1 MNKTK
6 FFSSLL
12 VAVLFATTSVF
23 VSCKDYDDDIK
34 NLQSQIDKK
43 ALTSD
48 LDALKQTVATNA
60 TSAKSAMEK
69 AVEALTAAQAAQTTA
84 SAAVTKAQLDE
95 AITAV
100 KKAAEEEGTKVAAS
114 IKAAADAAAAAQ
126 KTGDDAAAAAKAA
139 ADAAKAAQET
149 ADKAVK
155 DAADA
160 AAAALAAQN
169 TANAAN
175 TAAGTAQSTANDAKA
190 AAGTAQTTADD
201 ALAKAKEALQK
212 IGDLDKTYVTSANLT
227 EQLEALKNQIL
238 GGSGEGGEQG
248 SVAAY
253 KAAVEEL
260 YKAVTS
266 VELIATYSG
275 TPDGADEA
283 IQFPLG
289 ALINSVEGWGKLD
302 FVFGKQK
309 WTDKFGD
316 KEDRFADADQIIE
329 YTEGVDIRAKQ
340 ALLVRVNPVNATFT
354 KDQVKLIDSK
364 GRNLDEIIT
373 IGEPYRFE
381 GLITRGN
388 TTETGLWVIPVS
400 VVENT
405 KLKDFNLITFN
416 EREYYATEEDAKK
429 ASADFE
435 TEPKEYGRA
444 INYAVAINNT
454 ADEAEGR
461 FVASSYDLAAEYIY
475 FTPGSD
481 FNFLLTSK
489 DSEGNT
495 IRMTSKKNGGSIDNN
510 YYYEVANRWTS
521 SIYEFGNKPGIQSYD
536 QYEAHT
542 LLNPEQM
549 WGLSSD
555 ADKAGWIIPASAAKK
570 ESDKLYNTVNA
581 TNDYR
586 YSDNY
591 FTLESVGQKIT
602 VSLPETYKEKAEY
615 WYITYD
621 FQANAVESAPSEWEA
636 WQSYKSNIKGIYTMT
651 RGAEDIDLVINAAAA
666 QGDVIG
672 FRVFAVNYDGSL
684 LDPDGKAFYV
694 KVGEIETIKKTLTA
708 EVLALDISKGMTT
721 DSIVNP
727 DKLKREEGVNYGYAE
742 LADGAF
748 ESLRMYNNVNTQT
761 MSGTNFRNGVTFY
774 WALLQKDKKT
784 VATDWSNVKYLAVG
798 VKGESLKDWLN
809 GSTIELA
816 YFSQVRNDANA
827 PIQYE
832 LELKAKK
839 VMPTAANIPEDYKF
853 IWKPDYD
860 PAVKGALDVYAIPTD
875 DALAPV
881 TATVNN
887 AKMVYWQGSTGTLID
902 EIGDA
907 DYEASAVT
915 GERMIEDYV
924 SGEFLT
930 NTAAKKLY
938 NFNIAA
944 LPTGL
949 TGSSDLKN
957 YAYQTAWNGAATN
970 VEGDNTVAQVLPAAI
985 GNNYTTKMNFI
996 FKGISATKANNAWT
1010 TDYDYPVVA
1019 QTFTTAIKNP
1029 IDLLTYTTEYTYPV
1043 YKLNADGTLYR
1054 DANNNLVVESRQTS
1068 ENIYI
1073 KWVTDDLTDGD
1084 AVTKVYGI
1092 SSKQA
1097 DYLYNTTS
1105 TLLGMI
1111 KLSSTAA
1118 NIVLANDAQLLSAST
1133 LAGLTTTEKGFQTAL
1148 YNINNAATT
1157 AAEALSF
1164 EFTGNVGKYI
1174 EPVNAADL
1182 TAGFRK
1188 KGGANNPT
1196 ENMEGSIKITGY
1208 DCYGKKHEFNFPI
1221 VILFDK

>member
-12 VAVLFATTSVF
+12 VVALLATTSVF

-60 TSAKSAMEK
+60 TSAQSAMAK
-69 AVEALTAAQAAQTTA
+69 AEEALKAAGAAQTTA

-95 AITAV
+95 AIAAV

-126 KTGDDAAAAAKAA
+126 KTGDDAAAAAEAA
-139 ADAAKAAQET
+139 ANAAKAAQET

-175 TAAGTAQSTANDAKA
+175 TAAGTAQSTANDA
-190 AAGTAQTTADD
+190 
-201 ALAKAKEALQK
+201 LEKAKEALEK

-227 EQLEALKNQIL
+227 KQLEDLKNQIL

-253 KAAVEEL
+253 KAAIEEL

-266 VELIATYSG
+266 VELIATYTG

-283 IQFPLG
+283 IQFPVS
-289 ALINSVEGWGKLD
+289 ALITARDNWGKLD

-329 YTEGVDIRAKQ
+329 HTEGVDIRAKQ

-354 KDQVKLIDSK
+354 KEDVKLIDSK

-405 KLKDFNLITFN
+405 TLKDFNLITFN
-416 EREYYATEEDAKK
+416 ERKYYATKEEAEAAGKDFEKDAKV
-429 ASADFE
+429 D
-435 TEPKEYGRA
+435 GDA
-444 INYAVAINNT
+444 IAYAVAINNT

-461 FVASSYDLAAEYIY
+461 FVASTYDLAAEYIY
-475 FTPGSD
+475 FEPASD
-481 FNFLLTSK
+481 FNFDLTIT
-489 DSEGNT
+489 SEGQKVTTN
-495 IRMTSKKNGGSIDNN
+495 SAD
-510 YYYEVANRWTS
+510 VHNRWVKT
-521 SIYEFGNKPGIQSYD
+521 IAELGGKPGIQSKD
-536 QYEAHT
+536 QTNAYT
-542 LLNPEQM
+542 LLNPEQK
-549 WGLSSD
+549 WSLSGD
-555 ADKAGWIIPASAAKK
+555 AKKAGWVIPASAAKK
-570 ESDKLYNTVNA
+570 ESDKLFNTVNA
-581 TNDYR
+581 DNDYR
-586 YSDNY
+586 YNKNY
-591 FTLESVGQKIT
+591 LTIEKVGQKIT
-602 VSLPETYKEKAEY
+602 VSLPEYYKKKAEY

-621 FQANAVESAPSEWEA
+621 FQANAVESVPSEWEA
-636 WQSYKSNIKGIYTMT
+636 WQSYKSGIEGIYKMT
-651 RGAEDIDLVINAAAA
+651 RGAENIDLVINAAAA

-694 KVGEIETIKKTLTA
+694 KVGEVETIKKELIA
-708 EVLALDISKGMTT
+708 EVLALDITKGMTT
-721 DSIVNP
+721 DSIKGLKN
-727 DKLKREEGVNYGYAE
+727 LKREDGVNYGYAE

-748 ESLRMYNNVNTQT
+748 ESFPYSFSATT
-761 MSGTNFRNGVTFY
+761 SSFAGTSDYLDVRTGKTVKFY
-774 WALLQKDKKT
+774 WALLKSDKEKL
-784 VATDWSNVKYLAVG
+784 ADNWNNIKYLAVG
-798 VKGESLKDWLN
+798 VKGTDLKNIANDATFTL
-809 GSTIELA
+809 STITKTI
-816 YFSQVRNDANA
+816 NDANA
-827 PIQYE
+827 PVRYQ
-832 LELKAKK
+832 LVLKAKK
-839 VMPTAANIPEDYKF
+839 VMPTGADIPEDYKLT
-853 IWKPDYD
+853 WKPDYD
-860 PAVKGALDVYAIPTD
+860 PTVKGALNVYAIPTA
-875 DALAPV
+875 DALNPV
-881 TATVNN
+881 TATVNRV
-887 AKMVYWQGSTGTLID
+887 KMIYWQGSNGTLK
-902 EIGDA
+902 DA
-907 DYEASAVT
+907 VATATYIASAKS
-915 GERMIEDYV
+915 GERKIEDYV
-924 SGEFLT
+924 SSAFL
-930 NTAAKKLY
+930 NTDAKKLY

-949 TGSSDLKN
+949 TGSNDLKN
-957 YAYQTAWNGAATN
+957 YAYQTAWNGTATN
-970 VEGDNTVAQVLPAAI
+970 VEGDNTVVQVLPAAI

-996 FKGISATKANNAWT
+996 FKGINGKTKTEDDVTTWT
-1010 TDYDYPVVA
+1010 DEYDYPVVA

-1043 YKLNADGTLYR
+1043 YKMNADGTVYL
-1054 DANNNLVVESRQTS
+1054 DANNNTVVESRQTS
-1068 ENIYI
+1068 DKIYI
-1073 KWVTDDLTDGD
+1073 KWVTDNLTGGGN
-1084 AVTKVYGI
+1084 VTKVYGI

-1111 KLSSTAA
+1111 KLNSSAA

-1133 LAGLTTTEKGFQTAL
+1133 LANLTTAEKGFQTGF
-1148 YNINNAATT
+1148 YSIDNTATT
-1157 AAEALSF
+1157 SVTEKLTFA
-1164 EFTGNVGKYI
+1164 FTGNVGQYI
-1174 EPVNAADL
+1174 EAVDETDL
-1182 TAGFRK
+1182 TQGFKK

-1196 ENMEGSIKITGY
+1196 ENMEGTVKITGY
-1208 DCYGKKHEFNFPI
+1208 DCYGKKHEFSFPV

>member
-60 TSAKSAMEK
+60 TSAQNAMAK
-69 AVEALTAAQAAQTTA
+69 AEEALKAAQAAQTTA

-95 AITAV
+95 AIAAV

-175 TAAGTAQSTANDAKA
+175 TAAAAAQSTANDAKA
-190 AAGTAQTTADD
+190 AAGTAQSTADD

-227 EQLEALKNQIL
+227 EQLEDLKNQIL

-275 TPDGADEA
+275 VPDGADEA

-289 ALINSVEGWGKLD
+289 ALINSVGNWGKLD

-316 KEDRFADADQIIE
+316 KEDRFEDADQIIE

-461 FVASSYDLAAEYIY
+461 FVASSYDLAAEYVY
-475 FTPGSD
+475 FTPASD
-481 FNFLLTSK
+481 VNFWLET
-489 DSEGNT
+489 
-495 IRMTSKKNGGSIDNN
+495 KNSDGEEIAVHSSN
-510 YYYEVANRWTS
+510 VHNRWTS
-521 SIYEFGNKPGIQSYD
+521 YVNDLEAAGIQSKD

-542 LLNPEQM
+542 LLNPEQK

-555 ADKAGWIIPASAAKK
+555 ADEAGWVIPASAAKK
-570 ESDKLYNTVNA
+570 ESDKLFNTVNA
-581 TNDYR
+581 TDDYR
-586 YSDNY
+586 YGYNY
-591 FTLESVGQKIT
+591 FTIEKVGQKIT
-602 VSLPETYKEKAEY
+602 VSLPDGLKKKAEY

-651 RGAEDIDLVINAAAA
+651 RGAEGIDLVINAAAA

-694 KVGEIETIKKTLTA
+694 KVGDIETIKKTLTA
-708 EVLALDISKGMTT
+708 EVLALDPIKGMTT

-748 ESLRMYNNVNTQT
+748 ESLSSNWWGAYTRSY
-761 MSGTNFRNGVTFY
+761 SGTETRNGITLY
-774 WALLQKDKKT
+774 WALLKSDKKT
-784 VATDWSNVKYLAVG
+784 VADNWNNIKYLAVG
-798 VKGESLKDWLN
+798 VKGKDLKNWLN
-809 GSTIELA
+809 GSTITLRT
-816 YFSQVRNDANA
+816 FSHVRNDANA
-827 PIQYE
+827 PVQYQ

-839 VMPTAANIPEDYKF
+839 VMPTAANIPEAYKF

-875 DALAPV
+875 DALTPAKKDDN
-881 TATVNN
+881 TA
-887 AKMVYWQGSTGTLID
+887 YWKGSTGTLISA
-902 EIGDA
+902 IGAKTYD
-907 DYEASAVT
+907 ASAKS
-915 GERMIEDYV
+915 GERKIEDYV

-938 NFNIAA
+938 NFSIAG
-944 LPTGL
+944 LTTGL
-949 TGSSDLKN
+949 SDKPKTSP
-957 YAYQTAWNGAATN
+957 YQTAWNGAATN
-970 VEGDNTVAQVLPAAI
+970 VEGDNTVVQVLPAAI
-985 GNNYTTKMNFI
+985 GGQYNTNMNFL
-996 FKGISATKANNAWT
+996 FKDISATKDKDNNWT
-1010 TDYDYPVVA
+1010 ADYDYPVVA
-1019 QTFTTAIKNP
+1019 QTFKTKFLNP
-1029 IDLLTYTTEYTYPV
+1029 IDLLTYTTEYNYPV
-1043 YKLNADGTLYR
+1043 YKLNANGTLYV
-1054 DANNNLVVESRQTS
+1054 DPNTGSYVVESRQTS
-1068 ENIYI
+1068 DKIYI
-1073 KWVTDDLTDGD
+1073 KWVTDNLTGGGN
-1084 AVTKVYGI
+1084 VTKVYGI

-1097 DYLYNTTS
+1097 DYLYNATS
-1105 TLLGMI
+1105 TLLEMI

-1118 NIVLANDAQLLSAST
+1118 NIVLANDAKLLSAST
-1133 LAGLTTTEKGFQTAL
+1133 LAGLTTAEKGFQTAL
-1148 YNINNAATT
+1148 YNINNDATT
-1157 AAEALSF
+1157 TVTEKLTF

-1174 EPVNAADL
+1174 EPADPNAADL
-1182 TAGFRK
+1182 TQGFKK

-1196 ENMEGSIKITGY
+1196 ENMEGTVKITGY
-1208 DCYGKKHEFNFPI
+1208 DCYGKKHTFDFPI